1 MKRSQPY
8 LPEQIFLAVVACLAV
23 AGLWNTYLGPAAQP
37 TAHHH
42 LHAATIFAWLVLL
55 ACQLRLVATGNF
67 RSHRKLGLGIVLMG
81 PLLVASAAL
90 LSVHSAQEGL
100 ASGRGDFLIVQNVM
114 NTLQLGL
121 LIWLAF
127 VFKARRKLHGYFL
140 LATGVQFFGIS
151 LFFTLTALVP
161 MFRIEGPETF
171 HRFQTAAI
179 TGQSACLAV
188 GLLFL
193 IKDRRNAWPLLLA
206 AAFFPLNDGL
216 RWLLQRLDLIG
227 PLTEAVGSAGQP
239 VVFVSSFLLVL
250 GLLSATGILNTRA
263 TGHGTPHGSKKTL

>member
-1 MKRSQPY
+1 MNRSQPY
-8 LPEQIFLAVVACLAV
+8 LPEQIFLAVVAYLAV
-23 AGLWNTYLGPAAQP
+23 AGLWNTYLGPGAQP

-42 LHAATIFAWLVLL
+42 LHATMIFAWLLLL
-55 ACQLRLVATGNF
+55 AWQLRLVATGEF
-67 RSHRKLGLGIVLMG
+67 RTHRRLGLAIVLMG

-114 NTLQLGL
+114 NTLQLAL

-140 LATGVQFFGIS
+140 LATGVQFFGIA
-151 LFFTLTALVP
+151 LFFALTALVP

-193 IKDRRNAWPLLLA
+193 LRDWRNAWPLLLA
-206 AAFFPLNDGL
+206 ALLFPLNDGL
-216 RWLLQRLDLIG
+216 RWLLQRFDLVG
-227 PLTEAVGSAGQP
+227 PLTQAVGSASQA

-250 GLLSATGILNTRA
+250 GLLAGTGILAPRTKARKA
-263 TGHGTPHGSKKTL
+263 PDGSRQTL

>member
-1 MKRSQPY
+1 MNRRQPY
-8 LPEQIFLAVVACLAV
+8 LLEQAFLAVVACLAA
-23 AGLWNTYLGPAAQP
+23 AGLWNTYLGPGAQP
-37 TAHHH
+37 SAHHH
-42 LHAATIFAWLVLL
+42 LHAATIFAWLGLL

-67 RSHRKLGLGIVLMG
+67 AMHRRVGLAIVVMG

-100 ASGRGDFLIVQNVM
+100 ASGRGDFLIVQNIM
-114 NTLQLGL
+114 NTLQLAL

-127 VFKARRKLHGYFL
+127 VLKARRKLHGYFL
-140 LATGVQFFGIS
+140 LATGVQFFGIA

-193 IKDRRNAWPLLLA
+193 LKDWRNAWPLLLA
-206 AAFFPLNDGL
+206 ALLFPLNDGL

-227 PLTEAVGSAGQP
+227 PLTEAVGTASQA

-250 GLLSATGILNTRA
+250 GLLTATGILAPKA
-263 TGHGTPHGSKKTL
+263 TGRTTPHGAKEPL